1 MRDRNTA
8 AGVPFLDLAPS
19 HAPLKAAILEE
30 IAELI
35 DSGAFT
41 NGPQV
46 AAFEKAFAEFCGAQH
61 CVGTG
66 SGLDALR
73 LALIAAGAQPGD
85 EVILPANT
93 FAATLEAVIQAG
105 AKPVLAD
112 ITENDYNLDPAAV
125 EAAITPR
132 SSFLL
137 PVHLY
142 GQLAD
147 MSALT
152 KIAREHDLAIVE
164 DACQAHGA
172 ERDGFRAG
180 AGGLVGCFSF
190 YPGKNL
196 GAFGDAGACVTGDE
210 ELAAH
215 VRALRE
221 HGQRRKYFHDFEGYT
236 ARLDTI
242 QALALFHK
250 LPLLSGWNEQR
261 RSAARFYE
269 QALAGVGDLV
279 LPPVSEG
286 SNPVWHLYVVRTA
299 EPTKL
304 AASLRERGVGCGH
317 HYPIPLHLLPAYES
331 LGYEPG
337 SFPVTE
343 RLAVEAVSLP
353 VFPGIGGAQLEAVV
367 EAIDDYFRG

>member
-1 MRDRNTA
+1 MVVERTQLA
-8 AGVPFLDLAPS
+8 VPFLDLAPS

-35 DSGAFT
+35 DKGAFT

-46 AAFEKAFAEFCGAQH
+46 AAFEQAFAEFCGAQY

-73 LALIAAGAQPGD
+73 LSLIAAGARAGD
-85 EVILPANT
+85 EVILPAST
-93 FAATLEAVIQAG
+93 FAATLESVIQAG
-105 AKPVLAD
+105 AEPILAD
-112 ITENDYNLDPAAV
+112 ISESDYNLDPAAV

-132 SSFLL
+132 TRFLL

-147 MSALT
+147 MGSLT
-152 KIAREHDLAIVE
+152 KIARKHKLAIVE

-180 AGGLVGCFSF
+180 AGGLAGCFSF

-196 GAFGDAGACVTGDE
+196 GAFGDAGACVTGNE

-236 ARLDTI
+236 SRLDTI
-242 QALALFHK
+242 QALALLHK
-250 LPLLSGWNEQR
+250 LPLLAGWNEER
-261 RSAARFYE
+261 RAAAFSYA
-269 QALAGVGDLV
+269 QALARVGDLV
-279 LPPVSEG
+279 LPPVPDG
-286 SNPVWHLYVVRTA
+286 SDPVWHLYVMRTA
-299 EPTKL
+299 EPMEL
-304 AASLRERGVGCGH
+304 AAYLRKRGVGCGH
-317 HYPIPLHLLPAYES
+317 HYPIPLHLLPAYER
-331 LGYEPG
+331 LGYEEG

-343 RLAVEAVSLP
+343 RLAAEAISLP
-353 VFPGIGGAQLEAVV
+353 IFPGIGTAQLEAVA
-367 EAIDDYFRG
+367 ETIRDYFRG